1 MANLPNVV
9 INSSWNT
16 SGEGSY
22 QTIVNDTHAY
32 RRNDSMATVSEVI
45 NYGIIVFGV
54 FVITATILGNSLVIL
69 AIIIDK
75 KLRRVGNIFI
85 VNLAV
90 SDILVGAIVSPLSL
104 VYQITGE
111 WPYGRQLC
119 DFWTSVDI
127 ICCTASI
134 LNLCVISYDRYN
146 AISQPLK
153 YAKHRTTR
161 RALMLV
167 ILVWMYSCCIA
178 LPPLFGWR
186 KTTEAS
192 THGLLKCQIT
202 HHLGYTFYSTI
213 GAFYLP
219 LCIMVSFYTRIFLVT
234 SSRGKQWVRGPGSS
248 CRIQRRRSRNKRD
261 SDNNNTVCC
270 LVCPCRSKE
279 ESESESSRSVT
290 TQTERTQS
298 RNLSLSSSIR
308 RSTFDYSSTAQSD
321 LHRKAVMF
329 SPRAS
334 TASTSAGEVV
344 LEITQGRRKQ
354 TIQRRLYRQISNPNS
369 DSSYTTSTTTSTTA
383 ETSFSESSSAG
394 SDNRTSRRASNVIY
408 NLLAANIMAAEI
420 LRDSVKGVQFAPQ
433 NRSPLLIEEEEI
445 VPEPLPPKETA
456 RATRRKR
463 KNLSLPHEKRAV
475 KTLGI
480 VVGCFIFCWL
490 PFFVVTVIIP
500 LCQSCKVSPIVTGI
514 VLWLGYCNSACNP
527 IIYTF
532 FNEDFRRAF
541 RKLTTCGKS
550 VSSPIYL

>member
-1 MANLPNVV
+1 MANLPSVV
-9 INSSWNT
+9 INSSWAL
-16 SGEGSY
+16 SGDVSY
-22 QTIVNDTHAY
+22 QGVINDTHGQ
-32 RRNDSMATVSEVI
+32 RNDSMATVSEVI

-69 AIIIDK
+69 AIIVDK

-111 WPYGRQLC
+111 WPFGRQLC
-119 DFWTSVDI
+119 DLWISVDI

-161 RALMLV
+161 RALTLV
-167 ILVWMYSCCIA
+167 TLVWLYSCCIA
-178 LPPLFGWR
+178 LPPLLGWS
-186 KTTEAS
+186 KPTEMTS
-192 THGLLKCQIT
+192 HGLNNCQVT
-202 HHLGYTFYSTI
+202 RHVGYTFYSTI

-219 LCIMVSFYTRIFLVT
+219 LCIMVCFYARIFVVT

-248 CRIQRRRSRNKRD
+248 CRFQRRRSRNKRD
-261 SDNNNTVCC
+261 NENSKVVCC
-270 LVCPCRSKE
+270 LPCPCRSKQE
-279 ESESESSRSVT
+279 NESSKSVT
-290 TQTERTQS
+290 TQTDRSNT
-298 RNLSLSSSIR
+298 RNSSLSSSIR
-308 RSTFDYSSTAQSD
+308 RSTFDYSSTVQSD

-334 TASTSAGEVV
+334 TASTSTGDVV

-354 TIQRRLYRQISNPNS
+354 TIHRRLYRQISNPNS

-394 SDNRTSRRASNVIY
+394 SDTRTSRRASNVIY

-433 NRSPLLIEEEEI
+433 HRSPLLIEEEI
-445 VPEPLPPKETA
+445 RPEPLIPKETV

-463 KNLSLPHEKRAV
+463 KNVSLPHEKRAV

-490 PFFVVTVIIP
+490 PFFVVTIIVP
-500 LCQSCKVSPIVTGI
+500 LCQNCNVSPIVTGI

-541 RKLTTCGKS
+541 KKLTTCGKA

>member
-9 INSSWNT
+9 INSSWVLSREVT
-16 SGEGSY
+16 Y
-22 QTIVNDTHAY
+22 QTAVNDTHSH
-32 RRNDSMATVSEVI
+32 RNDSMASVSEVI

-54 FVITATILGNSLVIL
+54 FVISATILGNSFVIL
-69 AIIIDK
+69 AIIVDK

-111 WPYGRQLC
+111 WPFGRQLC
-119 DFWTSVDI
+119 DFWISVDI

-161 RALMLV
+161 RALTL
-167 ILVWMYSCCIA
+167 ITLVWLYACGIA
-178 LPPLFGWR
+178 LPPLLGWR
-186 KTTEAS
+186 KATEMAS
-192 THGLLKCQIT
+192 HGLQKCRIT
-202 HHLGYTFYSTI
+202 QHVGYTFYSTI

-219 LCIMVSFYTRIFLVT
+219 LFIMVFFYTRIFLVT

-248 CRIQRRRSRNKRD
+248 CRIQRRRSRNKKDND
-261 SDNNNTVCC
+261 SNNTVCC
-270 LVCPCRSKE
+270 LPWPCKSKPESQRSK
-279 ESESESSRSVT
+279 SVT
-290 TQTERTQS
+290 TQTDRSQV
-298 RNLSLSSSIR
+298 RNFSLSSSIR

-334 TASTSAGEVV
+334 TASTSTGEVV

-354 TIQRRLYRQISNPNS
+354 TIHRRLYRQISNPNS

-394 SDNRTSRRASNVIY
+394 SDTRTTRRASNVIY

-433 NRSPLLIEEEEI
+433 HRSPLLIEEEI
-445 VPEPLPPKETA
+445 TPEPLIPKETA

-500 LCQSCKVSPIVTGI
+500 LCQNCSVSPMITGI

-541 RKLTTCGKS
+541 KKLTTCGNS